1 MTAQKYN
8 NFKEFYAFYLTE
20 HRDSTNRILHF
31 SGTSLA
37 LCFLITAIYTQNFIF
52 ILYGILTG
60 YFFAWL
66 GHFVFEKNRPA
77 SFKQP
82 LYSFI
87 GDWCMWFQL
96 LTGKL
101 SFVEKKS

>member
-1 MTAQKYN
+1 MNFQKHD
-8 NFKEFYAFYLTE
+8 NFKDFYQFYLTE
-20 HRDSTNRILHF
+20 HLNPTNRILHF
-31 SGTSLA
+31 IGTSIGFCL
-37 LCFLITAIYTQNFIF
+37 LITAIVSKQYIF
-52 ILYGILTG
+52 ILYGVLAG

-82 LYSFI
+82 LYSFT

-101 SFVEKKS
+101 RFKEKRS